1 MRNYRSIIKKQNN
14 KGFTLV
20 EVLVVIVILV
30 VLFSILIPAFT
41 GFLTKSADERD
52 QEMAKSIFDHAQ
64 TAFYEKYAINEIQK
78 DYKSV
83 LADCGPGEPFNC
95 DIRNK
100 EFAKNILKSI
110 GTINKSKLGYVVAV
124 ALGRCDIYADPTC
137 ELFDPLK
144 AYTVYMAIYQPYQKN
159 KVTFLTSDGVY
170 HNSNPIRNLTSGISV
185 NYNNEARNKNTYV
198 LNVNGED
205 IYVQYY
211 VFKSGLNNN
220 ASFND
225 VLNIIKNN

>member
-30 VLFSILIPAFT
+30 VLFSLLIPAFT

-64 TAFYEKYAINEIQK
+64 TAFYEKYAINEVQK
-78 DYKSV
+78 DYHSV
-83 LADCGPGEPFNC
+83 LADCNPSEPFNC

-100 EFAKNILKSI
+100 ELAKNILKSI
-110 GTINKSKLGYVVAV
+110 GTISQSKLGYVVAV

-137 ELFDPLK
+137 ELYDPLK
-144 AYTVYMAIYQPYQKN
+144 AYTVYMAIYQPYQNN

-170 HNSNPIRNLTSGISV
+170 YNSNPIPKSTSDV
-185 NYNNEARNKNTYV
+185 YVKYNNEERHKNTYE
-198 LNVNGED
+198 LKVNGEVV
-205 IYVQYY
+205 YVQYY
-211 VFKSGLNNN
+211 VFKSGLKNN

-225 VLNIIKNN
+225 ILNVIKNK